1 MLVYLNGHFINEQK
15 ATVSANNR
23 SFRYG
28 DGCFETIKLMHG
40 KVLQPQYHTGR
51 LFASLAQLHFDCPSY
66 FTPTYI
72 IQRIEELAAKN
83 QHQTLARIRVTVFRG
98 DGGLYDPSNMRP
110 NLLIQSWPLN
120 EENNQL
126 NSNGLVLDIY
136 REGHK
141 ACDTLANIK
150 SNNYLLY
157 AMAAIAAKAQHC
169 NDMLVLNQHG
179 RIADSSIANLW
190 LVEGDTLVTPALTE
204 GPVSG
209 TVRRYLLENAASKG
223 FSANESAVTEERL
236 LAADEVFLTN
246 AIYGLK
252 WVQRI
257 GNQAYG
263 SKWAAKIH
271 AQLLQPLWQ

>member
-15 ATVSANNR
+15 ATVSVNNR

-51 LFASLAQLHFDCPSY
+51 LFASLAQLYFDCPSY

-136 REGHK
+136 RDGHK

-179 RIADSSIANLW
+179 RVADSSIANLW

-223 FSANESAVTEERL
+223 FSTIESAVTEERL